1 MESLREEVVLPLG
14 EATVTWNCSRCV
26 FSTSTRT
33 ITGTCSG
40 HRCHDRSFRLWPA

>member
-1 MESLREEVVLPLG
+1 MESLREEVVLPSG

-33 ITGTCSG
+33 ITGTCST
-40 HRCHDRSFRLWPA
+40 HACHNKSFPLWPA